1 MNYKTKKGGA
11 EAWHVVNMVACGR
24 IIHMEAAFTYH
35 TKIIPN
41 TRNSYINMTSYFL
54 SQKT

>member
-41 TRNSYINMTSYFL
+41 TRNNYINMTSYFL